1 MINFMSDKIKKLQNY
16 ERSER
21 ALGNAAAADAY
32 GRKIAELKKKET
44 ETRKAQKVEGE
55 WQCSCGMT
63 ISLNIDAGQLSATIA
78 ENTFLPHRMPGHK
91 LRQVK

>member
-1 MINFMSDKIKKLQNY
+1 MNDKIRKLQNY

-32 GRKIAELKKKET
+32 KRKIAELRKKEKQ
-44 ETRKAQKVEGE
+44 TRRAQKAAGE

-63 ISLNIDAGQLSATIA
+63 ILLNIDAGEFGASLA
-78 ENTFLPHRMPGHK
+78 ENMLLPHRMPGHK
-91 LRQVK
+91 LRQVS